1 MSARPS
7 MNVAEMA
14 DADATPVKAGER
26 DALRLSPF
34 KQHSGFYS
42 LRASLESQPVIHL
55 QENDIRRRALKQRPG
70 VVSEVDLAALQLR
83 RPTASPDEKQRRAG
97 VVVPAEHDVAAQS
110 AERAAATGQR
120 DVRRGPGRPV

>member
-55 QENDIRRRALKQRPG
+55 QENDIRRRAMKQRPG

-83 RPTASPDEKQRRAG
+83 RPAASPDEKQRRAG
-97 VVVPAEHDVAAQS
+97 AVLPAEHDIAADR
-110 AERAAATGQR
+110 AEAAAGIGDWELR
-120 DVRRGPGRPV
+120 